1 MGAARTDADGAGAAS
16 PARPGGG
23 WVWTL
28 ARVAVRTFY
37 RVERVGAALPDGALI
52 LVANHPNTL
61 IDPALIRATAGRR
74 VRFLAKSTLFAG
86 HPLSLL
92 VRRSGAIPVYRRVDP
107 GVDPARN
114 VETFAAVEAA
124 LAEGE
129 AVCLFPEGVS
139 HSGGRLQP
147 LRTGAARMAL
157 AGAAAGHPVTLM
169 AVGLNFDHVA
179 RFRSKV
185 TAVFGRPFDAADL
198 TAAWAADPAAAARR
212 LTDRIAQRLR
222 RLMVEAEPRH
232 DLPIVIRIDRLYA
245 AARGVS
251 RDPREQLGRRRLI
264 ARGMTELR
272 ERDPERLAEIAA
284 RVADYDAG
292 LERFGLRDRDVD
304 RRTPLAAA
312 SRFTIREGLLA
323 LVLAPV
329 AAAGAAVFAAPYW
342 LTGRI
347 SRRAPE
353 LKSRATWQVAAGA
366 LIYGVW
372 IAGLASAAAA
382 WSGAAAGGLAAA
394 GLIALAFAGMRAF
407 EREAAAART
416 VGAFLALRRTPR
428 RARAALR
435 RRRSDLAA
443 VLDQAHEWLEA
454 GGPARTTPQRRD

>member
-1 MGAARTDADGAGAAS
+1 MGAARIDADGAGAAS

-28 ARVAVRTFY
+28 ARIAVRTFY
-37 RVERVGAALPDGALI
+37 RVERVGAALPDGPLI

-61 IDPALIRATAGRR
+61 IDPALIQATAGRR

-92 VRRSGAIPVYRRVDP
+92 VRRSGAVPVYRRIDP
-107 GVDPARN
+107 GVDPSRN

-139 HSGGRLQP
+139 HSGGRLEP

-157 AGAAAGHPVTLM
+157 ASAAAGHPVTLM
-169 AVGLNFDHVA
+169 AVGLNFDRVA

-185 TAVFGRPFDAADL
+185 TAVFGRPFDAADP
-198 TAAWAADPAAAARR
+198 AAARAADPAAAARR
-212 LTDRIAQRLR
+212 LTDRIEQRLR

-272 ERDPERLAEIAA
+272 KRDPERLAEIAA

-304 RRTPLAAA
+304 RWTPLTAAI
-312 SRFTIREGLLA
+312 RFTIREGLLA

-329 AAAGAAVFAAPYW
+329 AVAGAAVFAAPYW

-372 IAGLASAAAA
+372 IAGLAAAAA
-382 WSGAAAGGLAAA
+382 ARSGAAAGGLAAA

-435 RRRSDLAA
+435 RRRADLAA

-454 GGPARTTPQRRD
+454 GGSARTTPERRD